1 MRQYRYGD
9 VVRDHDGELLLVIA
23 PDHGRFSLC
32 LHLAWG
38 PPIRSTT
45 TYPFTPQ
52 SPTRRDLEKVTLLES
67 VE

>member
-38 PPIRSTT
+38 PPFRSTT
-45 TYPFTPQ
+45 IYPSDLQ
-52 SPTRRDLEKVTLLES
+52 SPTRRDLEKGTLLES